1 MKKFLLMILI
11 CFAQNLFSQT
21 QEVKINSD
29 NSKDYNQAVI
39 NETYS
44 LKGLDVKPEFPGGI
58 NEFYKFIAQNYTV
71 PKEKPIDVKGKIYA
85 TFIIEKD
92 GLITDVKIIKDL
104 GFNTGNEAIRVLKL
118 SPKWTPG
125 KQNNKDVRVL
135 YTIPMSIN

>member
-1 MKKFLLMILI
+1 M
-11 CFAQNLFSQT
+11 
-21 QEVKINSD
+21 NSD